1 MIIEGFKGEDDGD
14 DENENDDSKHFC
26 KKYSY

>member
-1 MIIEGFKGEDDGD
+1 MIIEGFKWENDGD
-14 DENENDDSKHFC
+14 DENEHDESKHLC